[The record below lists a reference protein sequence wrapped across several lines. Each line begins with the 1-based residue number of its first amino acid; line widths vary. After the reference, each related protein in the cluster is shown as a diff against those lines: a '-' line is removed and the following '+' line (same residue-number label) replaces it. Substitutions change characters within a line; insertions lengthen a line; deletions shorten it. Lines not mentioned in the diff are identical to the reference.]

1 MLHIEKHQPGSIHR
15 NILLGYFFTVKMSHQ
30 GPLFQFYF
38 FYTLW
43 EPYYSTEEE
52 NANKEGNRN

>member
-38 FYTLW
+38 FNTLW

-52 NANKEGNRN
+52 KCK